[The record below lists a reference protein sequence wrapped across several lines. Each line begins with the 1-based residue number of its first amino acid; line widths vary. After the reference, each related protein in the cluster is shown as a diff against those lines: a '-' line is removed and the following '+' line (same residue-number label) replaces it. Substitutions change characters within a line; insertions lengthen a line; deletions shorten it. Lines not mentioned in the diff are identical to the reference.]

1 MLRLILTIS
10 LLFSVNFSIFSQV
23 AKVKNL
29 RGSFDLVR
37 DGQKQVISNSS
48 FLFQDLDIIFTNEE
62 PLAISIQ
69 KLTGIEGDL
78 EISSNSIVLLMITS
92 LKEEQ
97 IAQFFVIKGQ
107 AKLNLFSLVG
117 KSKVFLRNSHLKA
130 EIPIRGEASLFT
142 LTYKDSLLIP
152 YKGDIKIESKVNKSS
167 PLLIRNGVVVEL
179 VNNKLT
185 TKIVSNNTLSGYQEA
200 WLAVNNDRRQAE
212 AIQTVRFF
220 LSDQA
225 MFKRSYERVLAYQS
239 LLLRW
244 KEENQNSYIA
254 PPEDLEIDLNKI
266 QGVLFSVY
274 PYVIPLLEVVY
285 SLEKLPSFK
294 REDFSYNLGSS
305 LTLEEFIEKWPN
317 LKEEILDDIW
327 VYFYW
332 LKMYKLRNLGDFL
345 QQDIIF

>member
-1 MLRLILTIS
+1 MLRL
-10 LLFSVNFSIFSQV
+10 LLGIFLVFITNFSLFSQV

-29 RGSFDLVR
+29 RGSFDVVR
-37 DGQKQVISNSS
+37 DGQRHIVSDST

-62 PLAISIQ
+62 PVFLSIQ
-69 KLTGIEGDL
+69 KLTGVEGEL
-78 EISSNSIVLLMITS
+78 EISDNSIVLIMLTS

-97 IAQFFVIKGQ
+97 ISQFFVIKGQ

-117 KSKVFLRNSHLKA
+117 RSKAFLRNSHLKA
-130 EIPIRGEASLFT
+130 EIPVRGEASLLT

-152 YKGDIKIESKVNKSS
+152 YKGDIKIESKANKTS
-167 PLLIRNGVVVEL
+167 PLLVRHGVVVEL
-179 VNNKLT
+179 INNKLT

-200 WLAVNNDRRQAE
+200 WLAVNNDRRQEE

-225 MFKRSYERVLAYQS
+225 MFKRSFDRVLFYQD
-239 LLLRW
+239 LLLKW
-244 KEENQNSYIA
+244 EEENQGSYMA
-254 PPEDLEIDLNKI
+254 SPEDLELDLNKI

-274 PYVIPLLEVVY
+274 PYVIPLLEVIY

-305 LTLEEFIEKWPN
+305 LTLEKFIERWPSF
-317 LKEEILDDIW
+317 KEEILDDIW
-327 VYFYW
+327 LYFYW
-332 LKMYKLRNLGDFL
+332 LKMYKSRNLGDFL